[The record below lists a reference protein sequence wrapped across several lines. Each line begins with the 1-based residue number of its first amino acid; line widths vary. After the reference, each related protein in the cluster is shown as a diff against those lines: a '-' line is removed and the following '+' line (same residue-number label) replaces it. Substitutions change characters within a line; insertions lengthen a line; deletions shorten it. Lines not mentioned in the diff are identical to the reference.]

1 MKIKHIIAQAGVA
14 VSALPLVGFA
24 RRGDAGP
31 PEVLPDPGTITDS
44 NVESVQDVQGIVQDI
59 VGWVQVF
66 FYIIATLFIIL
77 AAYGYL
83 TSGGEAEKTKE
94 AKNKV
99 IYAVVAIAIAL
110 VAGGVVQLVN
120 NFVNKGSTT

>member
-1 MKIKHIIAQAGVA
+1 MKIKNIIAQAGVA
-14 VSALPLVGFA
+14 VAALPLVGLA
-24 RRGDAGP
+24 TSHIPPRGDAGP
-31 PEVLPDPGTITDS
+31 PSGLPDPGTITTTTVRS
-44 NVESVQDVQGIVQDI
+44 IGDVQEIVKDI

-99 IYAVVAIAIAL
+99 IYAVVAIAVAL
-110 VAGGVVQLVN
+110 IAGGVVQLVDT
-120 NFVNKGSTT
+120 FVN